1 MSKSINILVEITEND
16 LEEFKSVIL
25 ERGMSMSWTYP
36 SENSDHEVKI
46 TFVPA
51 EEEKDED

>member
-1 MSKSINILVEITEND
+1 MRQINILVEITEHD

-25 ERGMSMSWTYP
+25 DRGMSITWTYP

-51 EEEKDED
+51 KEEKDEH